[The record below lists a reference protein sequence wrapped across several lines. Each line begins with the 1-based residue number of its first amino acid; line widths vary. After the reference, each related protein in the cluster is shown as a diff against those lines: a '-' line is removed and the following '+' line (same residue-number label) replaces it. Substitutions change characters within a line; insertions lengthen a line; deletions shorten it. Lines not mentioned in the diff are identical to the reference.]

1 MPILGATT
9 APGSA
14 GDAKTHGM
22 LPTQSAAAN
31 TAALQ
36 AACDVI
42 GARGG
47 GVVSILE
54 PGTYLLAAQGAHPVY
69 GNKKYVLYLK
79 YDNVRLELG
88 AGVTLKLAGGQQT
101 NAGGAVDF
109 IVRSEEHTSEL
120 QSTDVN
126 SY

>member
-9 APGSA
+9 EPCRA
-14 GDAKTHGM
+14 GDAKTQGM

-31 TAALQ
+31 TAALR
-36 AACDVI
+36 AAGHGV

-88 AGVTLKLAGGQQT
+88 AGVTLKLAGG
-101 NAGGAVDF
+101 
-109 IVRSEEHTSEL
+109 RSWPRCPSSTS
-120 QSTDVN
+120 
-126 SY
+126 